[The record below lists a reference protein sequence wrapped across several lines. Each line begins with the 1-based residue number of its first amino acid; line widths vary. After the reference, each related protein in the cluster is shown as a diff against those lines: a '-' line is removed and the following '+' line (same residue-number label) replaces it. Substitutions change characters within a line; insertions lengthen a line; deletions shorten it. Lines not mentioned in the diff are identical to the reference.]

1 MATRDMEKADVLNNF
16 FASIFTGKGSS
27 CSTWFA
33 EGKYKNWKK
42 EDLPV
47 VSEDQA
53 QDHLK
58 DVKVSK
64 SMGPDKID
72 PQVPRELADKVAKP
86 LSIVLERSWQSSE
99 DPTDWKE
106 KT

>member
-1 MATRDMEKADVLNNF
+1 MTRGMEKANVLNNF
-16 FASIFTGKGSS
+16 FPQSS
-27 CSTWFA
+27 LAKALAVTPNLQK
-33 EGKYKNWKK
+33 EENWEK
-42 EDLPV
+42 EDLPAV
-47 VSEDQA
+47 REDQA

-58 DVKVSK
+58 HLKVHK
-64 SMGPDKID
+64 SIGPDEID
-72 PQVPRELADKVAKP
+72 PQLLRELADKVAKP